1 MDINNLP
8 RLSPRNMSQEV
19 YDILKERIFSKQFL
33 PGERLRLAQI
43 EKQMNVSRTPLKDAL
58 NRLAV
63 EGLVEIKPS
72 RGTFVSD
79 PSPAEIADCFDVR
92 RVLEVYGVELAAR
105 RMTESQLQ
113 QLRDM
118 VQKLRSFTE
127 IEDWSQI
134 YQEYVALDHQ
144 MHRLIMEFAGNKSLQ
159 QTWEQI
165 NMHVQMARVRYRRA
179 EKELDLAQEE
189 HEELLRVFEARD
201 MATLQEVMSHHIER
215 AKQSLLR
222 DLNGTKS

>member
-19 YDILKERIFSKQFL
+19 YEILKEGIFSKQFS
-33 PGERLRLAQI
+33 PGERLRLAEI

-79 PSPAEIADCFDVR
+79 PSPAEIAEMFDVR
-92 RVLEVYGVELAAR
+92 RVLEVYAVELLAE
-105 RMTESQLQ
+105 RMTQSQLQ
-113 QLRDM
+113 RLRDR
-118 VQKLRSFTE
+118 VKELRSLTGV
-127 IEDWSQI
+127 EDWSQI
-134 YQEYVALDHQ
+134 YQEYVALDHEL
-144 MHRLIMEFAGNKSLQ
+144 HRLLMEFAGNKPLKEL
-159 QTWEQI
+159 WEQV
-165 NMHVQMARVRYRRA
+165 NMHVQMARVGYGEA
-179 EKELDLAQEE
+179 ERELNLTQEE
-189 HEELLRVFEARD
+189 HEELLGAFEARD
-201 MATLQEVMSHHIER
+201 AAALQQVMSHHLER

-222 DLNGTKS
+222 DLERNK